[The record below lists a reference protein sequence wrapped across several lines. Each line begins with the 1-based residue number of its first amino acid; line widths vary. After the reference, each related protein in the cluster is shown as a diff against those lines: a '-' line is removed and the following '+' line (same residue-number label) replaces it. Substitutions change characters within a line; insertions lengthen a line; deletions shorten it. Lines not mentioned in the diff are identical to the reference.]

1 LSILT
6 VAECEGVD
14 GTIPVADDARNALDV
29 AQPEGKRSMISSE
42 EPITSHFRL
51 DAASCFREY
60 RGDDRFSIT
69 RVQSTCPLPEPI
81 HKSSSVAAML
91 VSVSVRP
98 LAASGYRLWVDG
110 RVISTAAIPAFRT
123 NVVDFAATPTCWA
136 GAGFDYVHFQVRRAA
151 IDDVAAS
158 LGYEP
163 VGGFRLSVLEDDVL
177 LAQMTK
183 SVLPILGDS
192 GRTSHLA
199 LDHLELILGAHLVQR
214 YGAARRRR
222 TDVTGGLATWQ
233 KTRAT
238 ELLRENLDGCV
249 RLVDLA
255 RECNLSASYFARSF
269 KTSFGVTSRAWL
281 TGLRIERAKELL
293 ETTLPLADVASESGF
308 GDQAAFTRTFRRLV
322 GVAPGRWRREHRTR

>member
-1 LSILT
+1 
-6 VAECEGVD
+6 
-14 GTIPVADDARNALDV
+14 
-29 AQPEGKRSMISSE
+29 MISSE

-51 DAASCFREY
+51 DAASCFKEY

-81 HKSSSVAAML
+81 HKSSSVAALL

-98 LAASGYRLWVDG
+98 LSASGYRLWVDG
-110 RVISTAAIPAFRT
+110 RVVPTAAIPAFRT
-123 NVVDFAATPTCWA
+123 NVVDFAATPACWA

-163 VGGFRLSVLEDDVL
+163 VGGFRLSVLADDIL
-177 LAQMTK
+177 LAQNDPK

-192 GRTSHLA
+192 SRTSLLA

-214 YGAARRRR
+214 YGGAGRRR
-222 TDVTGGLATWQ
+222 TDVPGGLAKWQ
-233 KTRAT
+233 KARAT
-238 ELLRENLDGCV
+238 ELLRENLDGGV
-249 RLVDLA
+249 RLADLA

-269 KTSFGVTSRAWL
+269 KASFGVTSRAWL
-281 TGLRIERAKELL
+281 TRMRIERAKELL
-293 ETTLPLADVASESGF
+293 ATTLSLADVASESGF

-322 GVAPGRWRREHRTR
+322 GVAPGRWRRERRTR